1 MQSGK
6 FDVADRVFSSYQESW
21 SNATNSPSDVREL
34 IPEFYI
40 LPEMFLNLN
49 NFDFGLTQ
57 DGERIDNVELPVW
70 AHGNPYRFVTIM
82 RKALE
87 SDVVSRSL
95 SLWVDLIFGC
105 KQRGKE
111 AVESMNIF
119 YPFTYEDSIDLDA
132 VTEIE

>member
-1 MQSGK
+1 
-6 FDVADRVFSSYQESW
+6 
-21 SNATNSPSDVREL
+21 
-34 IPEFYI
+34 
-40 LPEMFLNLN
+40 MFLNLN

-57 DGERIDNVELPVW
+57 DGERIDNVSLPLW
-70 AHGNPYRFVTIM
+70 AEGNPYLFVTKM

-87 SDVVSRSL
+87 SDFVSRNL
-95 SLWVDLIFGC
+95 SYWIDLIFGC

-111 AVESMNIF
+111 AVDSMNIF